1 MASKETELAEIRRHQ
16 KENSSGRRRC
26 ESKERLKKIVTR
38 KVKTSFIGAISEFE
52 LAFGQIL
59 WGHGLPKDELTSIQ
73 KANKD
78 KWEQVRTNILNKGN
92 GQIRA
97 LVAEMDL
104 HDVEFQGYRIN
115 FEGKQRDE

>member
-1 MASKETELAEIRRHQ
+1 MTSKEMELAEVRKHQ
-16 KENSSGRRRC
+16 RENSSGRKRR

-52 LAFGQIL
+52 VAFGQIL
-59 WGHGLPKDELTSIQ
+59 WGHGLPEDELTSIQ
-73 KANKD
+73 RANKN

-97 LVAEMDL
+97 LAAEMDL
-104 HDVEFQGYRIN
+104 HNVEFQGYRIS